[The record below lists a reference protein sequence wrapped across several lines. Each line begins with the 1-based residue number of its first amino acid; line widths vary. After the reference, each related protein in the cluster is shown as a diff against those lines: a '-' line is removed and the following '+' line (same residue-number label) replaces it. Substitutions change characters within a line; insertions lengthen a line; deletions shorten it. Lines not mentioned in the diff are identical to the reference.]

1 LILCDNHWWAG
12 VAPQGLKGGE
22 GAFVYRG
29 LAPPAK
35 IWRPRCGLGFNLYFA
50 TRRLRSPQRTDEGT
64 SGILCVSRN
73 GVLFSSLF
81 WNKIIK
87 KFPYFRI
94 FCIFAQTG
102 IMKVTF
108 EDIELENLVLK
119 HQSKTYKK
127 YLRDSKF
134 LNALDRIYFIM
145 QSEKDTTALKNYS
158 FLHYE
163 KLKRVNMSSVR
174 VLNGKVERLLF
185 HEYEDGIE
193 ISLIEI
199 DDTHYGQR

>member
-1 LILCDNHWWAG
+1 MECEEEKC
-12 VAPQGLKGGE
+12 APTTK
-22 GAFVYRG
+22 
-29 LAPPAK
+29 K
-35 IWRPRCGLGFNLYFA
+35 IPIFQN
-50 TRRLRSPQRTDEGT
+50 
-64 SGILCVSRN
+64 
-73 GVLFSSLF
+73 
-81 WNKIIK
+81 
-87 KFPYFRI
+87 

-119 HQSKTYKK
+119 HQSKKYKK

-145 QSEKDTTALKNYS
+145 QSEKDTAVLKNYS

-174 VLNGKVERLLF
+174 VMNGKVERLLF